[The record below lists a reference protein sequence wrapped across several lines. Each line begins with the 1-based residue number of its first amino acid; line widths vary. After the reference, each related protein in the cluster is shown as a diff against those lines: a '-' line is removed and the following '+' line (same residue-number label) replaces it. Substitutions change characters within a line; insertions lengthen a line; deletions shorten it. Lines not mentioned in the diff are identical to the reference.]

1 MKRKIISL
9 LLTVAMAASLA
20 VGCGGNAGTKRKH
33 LKVQQRREKVEE
45 ELLLFRLTQTV

>member
-20 VGCGGNAGTKRKH
+20 VMPGTKRKH

>member
-20 VGCGGNAGTKRKH
+20 VGWGGENGG
-33 LKVQQRREKVEE
+33 EKEKTGK
-45 ELLLFRLTQTV
+45 LS

>member
-20 VGCGGNAGTKRKH
+20 VGCGGNAGDKEKTSESATTS
-33 LKVQQRREKVEE
+33 EKVEE

>member
-9 LLTVAMAASLA
+9 LLTVAMAASLLVVA
-20 VGCGGNAGTKRKH
+20 VMPGTKRKH